1 MKSAARYAIAV
12 MLGGIFCLMM
22 MGCAGCGKHA
32 GDGLKTPADAK
43 KPTLPPEV
51 PKDKDITMK
60 FSNESFSI
68 GLDGQRAWSADV
80 KTGEGNFKNGKQVFT
95 LRGLTC
101 HLFQQGREVLQ
112 VSADKGTAV
121 RTGNILKTDLT
132 GHIQAIEMKKKQ
144 QLQADVFHWVST
156 EKIVHVQHFAWAG
169 DGAVLHADQ
178 GTFTIDLTEAK
189 FTGHVRLDATG
200 PAPRR

>member
-1 MKSAARYAIAV
+1 MKSAARYPIAV
-12 MLGGIFCLMM
+12 MLGGIICLLM
-22 MGCAGCGKHA
+22 MGCAGCGKKS
-32 GDGLKTPADAK
+32 GDGKKTPVDAQQTT
-43 KPTLPPEV
+43 PGPEV
-51 PKDKDITMK
+51 PKNKDINLK

-68 GLDGQRAWSADV
+68 GLDGQRAWSAEV
-80 KTGEGNFKNGKQVFT
+80 KTGEGSMKNGKQVFT

-112 VSADKGTAV
+112 VSADSGVAV

-144 QLQADVFHWVST
+144 RLQADAFHWVST
-156 EKIVHVQHFAWAG
+156 EKIVHVQHFAWMG

-178 GTFTIDLTEAK
+178 GTFSIDLTEAK